1 MARLQEVTVAPPPAD
16 PPEKGVLIPP
26 PQRAGL
32 RPRGP
37 RPAGVGGAGGG
48 QPRQPANT
56 KCDRCGAEF
65 AWDRADK
72 PGSPAPEWSARL
84 VKGSEKCDCGYGQ
97 RMRGR
102 PGPHP

>member
-1 MARLQEVTVAPPPAD
+1 MAPPPAD

-32 RPRGP
+32 RARGP
-37 RPAGVGGAGGG
+37 RPPSDAGAGGG
-48 QPRQPANT
+48 SQPRKPANT
-56 KCDRCGAEF
+56 VCERCGAEF

-84 VKGSEKCDCGYGQ
+84 IKGSEKCDCGYGQ
-97 RMRGR
+97 RIRGR